1 MRDISD
7 KHSIDPKLDE
17 YLARV
22 FRMAKSYQTQRSYKV
37 SLNKFFKYLGTK
49 NKQISD
55 LLLECKQKKVDP
67 IVVLDEFYTYM
78 SKQNMR
84 NRSIA
89 SYLCVVKDFLNFH
102 GLHIYSEDI
111 KQRFRTPKTEVFY
124 EEGLTKQIL
133 NRILHNSVPKLQA
146 AILVACSSGIRVGEL
161 VQLRIS
167 DIDFTTSPTTIKIR
181 RDTTKTRETRF
192 THITTEASK
201 ILSDYITKNLKN
213 QLGSD
218 PYIFMK
224 YQGEED
230 TFSYYKAVISS
241 RGSLMNMLRR
251 AVLAVPEL
259 AMKNEGGGY
268 QIHFHAFRK
277 WFKTQVT
284 NSQQSDFAEAL
295 MGHKSLKLV
304 YYKQNAQ
311 DRQKMY
317 KKLESHLTISDFTN
331 FEKSMEDLEEKL
343 AQMEIELEKVKQWKE
358 ITVKYRKKKV

>member
-1 MRDISD
+1 MQDILD
-7 KHSIDPKLDE
+7 MHSVDPKLDE

-37 SLNKFFKYLGTK
+37 SLNKFFKFLGTK
-49 NKQISD
+49 NKQISE

-102 GLHIYSEDI
+102 ELHIYSEDV

-192 THITTEASK
+192 THITNEASK

-213 QLGSD
+213 QLSSD

-284 NSQQSDFAEAL
+284 NAQQSDFAEAL
-295 MGHKSLKLV
+295 IGHKSLKLV
-304 YYKQNAQ
+304 YYKQNTQ

-317 KKLESHLTISDFTN
+317 KKLESNLTISDFTN
-331 FEKSMEDLEEKL
+331 FENTMEELQEKL
-343 AQMEIELEKVKQWKE
+343 SQVEIELEKVKQWKE
-358 ITVKYRKKKV
+358 ITVKYQKKA

>member
-1 MRDISD
+1 MSNISD
-7 KHSIDPKLDE
+7 MHTVDPKLDE
-17 YLARV
+17 YLDRV
-22 FRMAKSYQTQRSYKV
+22 FRMAKSYQTKRTYKV
-37 SLNKFFKYLGTK
+37 CLNKFFKFLGTK

-67 IVVLDEFYTYM
+67 IMVLDEFYTYM

-102 GLHIYSEDI
+102 ELHIYSEDV

-167 DIDFTTSPTTIKIR
+167 DIDFTTSPTTLKIR

-192 THITTEASK
+192 THITNEASK

-213 QLGSD
+213 QLSSD

-230 TFSYYKAVISS
+230 TFSYYKAVIST

-259 AMKNEGGGY
+259 ATKNEGGGY

-284 NSQQSDFAEAL
+284 NAQESDFAEAL

-311 DRQKMY
+311 DRQRMY
-317 KKLESHLTISDFTN
+317 KKLEPHLTISDFTN
-331 FEKSMEDLEEKL
+331 FEKTMEEMQSQLESL
-343 AQMEIELEKVKQWKE
+343 TLELEKVKQWKE
-358 ITVKYRKKKV
+358 ITAKYQKKA